1 MKNKKDKK
9 SKERTKAR
17 INRLIQLKQYQ
28 QGFIKNVIAEYKK
41 DEQAKKI
48 EALREKILEEGVLTN
63 VSTNYNE

>member
-41 DEQAKKI
+41 DEQARKI